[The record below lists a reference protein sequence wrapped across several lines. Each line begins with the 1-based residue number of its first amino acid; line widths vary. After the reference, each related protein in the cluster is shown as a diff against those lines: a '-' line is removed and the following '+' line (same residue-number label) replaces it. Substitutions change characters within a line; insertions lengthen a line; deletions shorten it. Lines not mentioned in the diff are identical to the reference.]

1 MTVKKRKRNKEEQRV
16 VHQDR
21 SKFLLTTD
29 KYDIL
34 KSWRLRSDKARRWN
48 VAEIQ
53 ESFCISLIDEPT
65 LVQAIVPDKFIREF
79 PHHQDYF
86 HDIFHCVTCTTR
98 IPVLKLD
105 DGGRTVKF
113 EQLDFPFPV
122 SQLLYIAELR
132 TYVAV
137 DMDWDIVLLVS
148 MRDTVKELHRGQP
161 MYSAQSVCTFRKE
174 YVITGSIRGVIKF
187 NELKLTD
194 DTIVQLG
201 FLRDRGTPT
210 FFIRQ
215 PFKITVYELYDMYQ
229 MFVMTESTAIDYIQ
243 RLNGLEEHPDRL
255 MIATSDGG
263 MRLHNPVTAATVGAM
278 YPITTL
284 ELSHSYVYNPYRRRL
299 YMTISGGEVQAHH
312 GDVTCLEPLVE
323 ADEKRERVYRTS
335 SLLVSCGSEMCVRLW
350 KIRCHPDEID
360 GLELRLH
367 PIVQVWSSDNELLR
381 ELVFFDPV
389 ISACF
394 ATDFGDLFF
403 AKDVV
408 PVDKYLPWE
417 LLKTML
423 DKNFARRCHSEI
435 PRVKVQFLLWVFDT
449 LYEHTAEALSWIDPK
464 RVPRR
469 RIPRYTSQ
477 YLTRQAIF
485 SGSMMEAEWQ
495 INWVGSSGLKHTM
508 NVPVTFRPPKG
519 PPKRRFAPT
528 KKVSMVIPQDAIA
541 RTTSYAPADAAA
553 AEESPTES
561 LAEDED
567 YDEEPEEPE
576 LRALRFALQ
585 AGGMELLSE
594 TYGRIQAMM
603 RGPSRR
609 AGGKT
614 YEADETR
621 ADKTKAGQPT
631 EGESR
636 ADRVSMEAEAAK
648 VLEELG
654 APPPE
659 KVRKAVKKHLRDQ
672 SQKVDVTVKDKAKKT
687 REAFVQGQARAAN
700 RAAMPFGADRGQEEA
715 EKGQER
721 KSEMTATD
729 KLSKSMTEAK
739 KKSAKKELAS
749 KRAAAKKKAVIVQQ
763 VESDAG
769 SLAADTEQ
777 KEGQREGDEC
787 DPVDVL
793 LGNDSIP
800 DDYDILRVHT
810 KPKKRVRLMSEPMEF
825 IVYDVSPDS
834 SSLSSSSS
842 SQDEEEEE
850 EEEELLADESDDGD
864 DEHAMVRVVMIVLVV
879 DDDDGQWTMTVMVV
893 MMV

>member
-113 EQLDFPFPV
+113 EQL
-122 SQLLYIAELR
+122 LYIPETKQLFVVGSGFINVFEISGLELLLCPKLLLLSCPIPAPTLPQTPALILPHPGSCSAPNSCSYPAPSR
-132 TYVAV
+132 LLSRPELLLLSAPRLLLLCPKLLLLPCPASAPALSHLCSCP
-137 DMDWDIVLLVS
+137 VLSHPCSCSAPPLLLLSPNSCSCLSHSCSYPVPSSCSCSAPPLVLPCP
-148 MRDTVKELHRGQP
+148 KLELL
-161 MYSAQSVCTFRKE
+161 SAPPLILLCPKLLLLPVPPLLLPRPKLELLVCTFRKE

-255 MIATSDGG
+255 MIATS
-263 MRLHNPVTAATVGAM
+263 
-278 YPITTL
+278 
-284 ELSHSYVYNPYRRRL
+284 LSHSYVYNPYRRRL
-299 YMTISGGEVQAHH
+299 YMTISGGEVLILSCKKTPFKTLEIYSPKSNDEQVTSICSMLLVVGSPEIEDVVVFLGMKNGQITLLSSDCFTLPRAVQAHH

-367 PIVQVWSSDNELLR
+367 PIVQIRLEGLPKHLSAANDRLCLIYEKNTTVLMYDFSRALRAFEAQRKTYKLYTCLKHTPDYDHIKAVWSSDNELLR

-403 AKDVV
+403 AKEYCVA
-408 PVDKYLPWE
+408 Y
-417 LLKTML
+417 
-423 DKNFARRCHSEI
+423 
-435 PRVKVQFLLWVFDT
+435 VQHAGAF
-449 LYEHTAEALSWIDPK
+449 
-464 RVPRR
+464 
-469 RIPRYTSQ
+469 
-477 YLTRQAIF
+477 
-485 SGSMMEAEWQ
+485 
-495 INWVGSSGLKHTM
+495 
-508 NVPVTFRPPKG
+508 
-519 PPKRRFAPT
+519 
-528 KKVSMVIPQDAIA
+528 
-541 RTTSYAPADAAA
+541 
-553 AEESPTES
+553 ES
-561 LAEDED
+561 
-567 YDEEPEEPE
+567 
-576 LRALRFALQ
+576 
-585 AGGMELLSE
+585 
-594 TYGRIQAMM
+594 
-603 RGPSRR
+603 
-609 AGGKT
+609 
-614 YEADETR
+614 
-621 ADKTKAGQPT
+621 
-631 EGESR
+631 
-636 ADRVSMEAEAAK
+636 
-648 VLEELG
+648 
-654 APPPE
+654 
-659 KVRKAVKKHLRDQ
+659 
-672 SQKVDVTVKDKAKKT
+672 
-687 REAFVQGQARAAN
+687 
-700 RAAMPFGADRGQEEA
+700 
-715 EKGQER
+715 
-721 KSEMTATD
+721 
-729 KLSKSMTEAK
+729 
-739 KKSAKKELAS
+739 
-749 KRAAAKKKAVIVQQ
+749 
-763 VESDAG
+763 
-769 SLAADTEQ
+769 
-777 KEGQREGDEC
+777 
-787 DPVDVL
+787 
-793 LGNDSIP
+793 
-800 DDYDILRVHT
+800 
-810 KPKKRVRLMSEPMEF
+810 
-825 IVYDVSPDS
+825 
-834 SSLSSSSS
+834 
-842 SQDEEEEE
+842 
-850 EEEELLADESDDGD
+850 
-864 DEHAMVRVVMIVLVV
+864 
-879 DDDDGQWTMTVMVV
+879 
-893 MMV
+893 